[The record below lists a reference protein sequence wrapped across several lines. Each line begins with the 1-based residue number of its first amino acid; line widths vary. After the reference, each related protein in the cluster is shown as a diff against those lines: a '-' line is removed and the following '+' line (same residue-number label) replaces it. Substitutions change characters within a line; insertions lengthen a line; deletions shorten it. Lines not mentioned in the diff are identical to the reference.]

1 MLTVCAVVAYL
12 VQGYNDMGFTWFRIA
27 LCMGVLLG
35 TTEAALRL
43 ARQERPQIM
52 KAIT

>member
-1 MLTVCAVVAYL
+1 M
-12 VQGYNDMGFTWFRIA
+12 GNEDMGFTWFRIA

-43 ARQERPQIM
+43 ARQERPSPLIM
-52 KAIT
+52 RAIA